1 MLYFI
6 FGGVINERLKNQGSD
21 GRTAQTAESN
31 HVNSQSNFHSV
42 RRHEVTVENVVGI
55 SLVSIEKA
63 EVNLKRCLK
72 SALKCAIHCT
82 DGHASPSETRLV
94 SE

>member
-1 MLYFI
+1 MRLFLFLCFGI
-6 FGGVINERLKNQGSD
+6 NAADFGGMCIEYG
-21 GRTAQTAESN
+21 
-31 HVNSQSNFHSV
+31 VNSQSNFHSV
-42 RRHEVTVENVVGI
+42 RRHEVTVGNVVGI
-55 SLVSIEKA
+55 SLGNIEKA

-82 DGHASPSETRLV
+82 DGYASPSETRLV

>member
-1 MLYFI
+1 MFLLI
-6 FGGVINERLKNQGSD
+6 FVIGQGITGCLILSAFTF
-21 GRTAQTAESN
+21 G
-31 HVNSQSNFHSV
+31 VNSQSNFHSV
-42 RRHEVTVENVVGI
+42 RRHEVTVGNVVGI
-55 SLVSIEKA
+55 SFGNIEKA

>member
-1 MLYFI
+1 MQKI
-6 FGGVINERLKNQGSD
+6 
-21 GRTAQTAESN
+21 T
-31 HVNSQSNFHSV
+31 VNFQSNFHSV

-55 SLVSIEKA
+55 SLGNIEKA
-63 EVNLKRCLK
+63 EVNLKKKLEV
-72 SALKCAIHCT
+72 ALKCAIHCT